1 MKKIEYEEAIKILKN
16 GGLIAFSTD
25 TINGIGTSFDNLDGI
40 KKIFELK
47 KREKTKPFA
56 LFFSENMNIE
66 RFFYTSKLFYKI
78 RENFLPGALTI
89 ILRAKKIIPEILV
102 KDRFSSLRI
111 PKEKNILKLLEIYN
125 KPLAVT
131 SLNISGQEVIT
142 EKDEF
147 YRHFKDVYLFGELKK
162 EKIPSTVIKIEK
174 NKIEFLR
181 EGKIKKEKILKFINK
196 ESLC

>member
-1 MKKIEYEEAIKILKN
+1 MKKIEFEHAIKILKD
-16 GGLIAFSTD
+16 GGLVAFSTD
-25 TINGIGTSFDNLDGI
+25 TINGIGTSFDNLDGL

-56 LFFSENMNIE
+56 LFFSEKMNIE
-66 RFFYTSKLFYKI
+66 RFFYTPKLFYKI
-78 RENFLPGALTI
+78 KEKFLPGGLTI

-102 KDRFSSLRI
+102 KDGFSSLRI
-111 PKEKNILKLLEIYN
+111 PKEKKILKLLELYN

-147 YRHFKDVYLFGELKK
+147 YKYFKDVHLFGELKK
-162 EKIPSTVIKIEK
+162 EKVPSTVIKIEK
-174 NKIEFLR
+174 NHVEILR
-181 EGKIKKEKILKFINK
+181 EGKIKKEKILKFIKK

>member
-1 MKKIEYEEAIKILKN
+1 MKKVEYEQAIKILKD
-16 GGLIAFSTD
+16 GGLVAFSTD
-25 TINGIGTSFDNLDGI
+25 TINGIATSYDNLDGI

-47 KREKTKPFA
+47 RREKTKPFA
-56 LFFSENMNIE
+56 LFFSEKMNIE
-66 RFFYTSKLFYKI
+66 RYFYTSKLFYKI

-89 ILRAKKIIPEILV
+89 VLRAKKIIPELLV
-102 KDRFSSLRI
+102 KDGFSSLRI
-111 PKEKNILKLLEIYN
+111 PKEKKILKLLELYN

-131 SLNISGQEVIT
+131 SLNISGQEIIT

-147 YRHFKDVYLFGELKK
+147 YKNFKDVHLFGELKK
-162 EKIPSTVIKIEK
+162 EKVPSTVIKVEK
-174 NKIEFLR
+174 NKIEILR